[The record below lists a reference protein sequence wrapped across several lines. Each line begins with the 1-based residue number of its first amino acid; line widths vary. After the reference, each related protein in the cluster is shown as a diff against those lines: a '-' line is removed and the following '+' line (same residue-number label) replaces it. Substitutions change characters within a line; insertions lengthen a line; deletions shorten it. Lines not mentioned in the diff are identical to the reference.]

1 MLGGKTISELIH
13 SSQILA
19 FFKENFP
26 GLKFTEMTKVVF
38 FSIFRSVILL
48 ASSDD
53 ERRILMRQKD
63 VNKDSPI
70 YMSSIFGGTYQDNSE
85 LMQQDGRGK
94 KTANLV

>member
-1 MLGGKTISELIH
+1 MLGGKTINELIH

-38 FSIFRSVILL
+38 LSIFRGVILL

-53 ERRILMRQKD
+53 ERRMLMRQKD

-70 YMSSIFGGTYQDNSE
+70 YMSSIFVGTYQDNSE
-85 LMQQDGRGK
+85 LTQQGGRGK